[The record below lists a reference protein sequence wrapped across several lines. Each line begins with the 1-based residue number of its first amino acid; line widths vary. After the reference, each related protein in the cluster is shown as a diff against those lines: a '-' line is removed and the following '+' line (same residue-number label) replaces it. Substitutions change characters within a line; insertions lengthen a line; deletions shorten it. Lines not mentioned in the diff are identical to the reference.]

1 MEHHLKNI
9 QTWMY
14 NTITKPNLNPKE
26 FTTIKNTLSP
36 SKSLTATDRLQ
47 IYRDSYFIRLI
58 DCLQNEFSILFDVL
72 GEELFNHLAWNYLIE
87 NPSTSYTLNDLGQ
100 KFPDYLKT
108 SSTEEKTDDWQLF
121 IIDLAKYER
130 TYAEVFNGKG
140 HENLESKDIFSSNP
154 IQLSPAIRLEEFVFP
169 VLEFIH
175 QYRENNN
182 SKFPNRKTTQY
193 VFTRQD
199 YTVSAFEFDN
209 DEFQTLKNLLNSNIV
224 TLSENLKNKWLINGI
239 CFQ

>member
-1 MEHHLKNI
+1 M
-9 QTWMY
+9 
-14 NTITKPNLNPKE
+14 
-26 FTTIKNTLSP
+26 
-36 SKSLTATDRLQ
+36 
-47 IYRDSYFIRLI
+47 
-58 DCLQNEFSILFDVL
+58 DCLQSEFTILFDLL
-72 GEELFNHLAWNYLIE
+72 GEELFNHFAWNYLIG
-87 NPSTSYTLNDLGQ
+87 NPSTSYTLNNLGQ
-100 KFPDYLKT
+100 KFPDYLKN
-108 SSTEEKTDDWQLF
+108 SLSEEKTDDWQEF

-130 TYAEVFNGKG
+130 IHAEVFNGKG

-154 IQLSPAIRLEEFVFP
+154 IQLSPAIRLEEFEFP

-182 SKFPNRKTTQY
+182 LTFPNSKTTQY

-209 DEFQTLKNLLNSNIV
+209 DEFQTLKNLLTSNIV